1 MIITELDCRSIYP
14 KLLYLWYGS
23 SSQRS
28 FAFTPGSTAR
38 LYEKHEV
45 VLKQANLQ
53 WIPSGTCMDVILVM
67 FKLEKSAGLRLIKT
81 MVAFWFLNGWS
92 SGWASERVR
101 DKVNKWV
108 SCFLWFQLQY
118 GCNDS
123 RKSCVS
129 GRWQAWVS
137 SFKLIEPSFK
147 VTDAVFDLDNSS
159 KNLLNSAKTNWKNY
173 DWKVGILS
181 YSPSKREK
189 DCLWSNFLWHLWCKW
204 CLQRKL
210 ISISFLNQ

>member
-14 KLLYLWYGS
+14 KLLHLWYGRS
-23 SSQRS
+23 SLRS

-45 VLKQANLQ
+45 VLKQANLR

-81 MVAFWFLNGWS
+81 MVAFSFLNRWS

-101 DKVNKWV
+101 ADKVNKWV
-108 SCFLWFQLQY
+108 SCFLWFQFQY
-118 GCNDS
+118 SCNNA

-137 SFKLIEPSFK
+137 SFKFIEPSFK
-147 VTDAVFDLDNSS
+147 VTDVVFDLDNSS
-159 KNLLNSAKTNWKNY
+159 KNLLNFVKKKWKN
-173 DWKVGILS
+173 LS
-181 YSPSKREK
+181 LKSRYLE
-189 DCLWSNFLWHLWCKW
+189 
-204 CLQRKL
+204 LQ
-210 ISISFLNQ
+210 SIQQNSFSC

>member
-1 MIITELDCRSIYP
+1 MNSFLKRLIYSR
-14 KLLYLWYGS
+14 YHQGHVWRWFLWCS
-23 SSQRS
+23 NW
-28 FAFTPGSTAR
+28 
-38 LYEKHEV
+38 K
-45 VLKQANLQ
+45 
-53 WIPSGTCMDVILVM
+53 
-67 FKLEKSAGLRLIKT
+67 KSAGLRLIKT

-189 DCLWSNFLWHLWCKW
+189 DCLWSNFVWHLWCKW

>member
-28 FAFTPGSTAR
+28 FALKLGSTAR
-38 LYEKHEV
+38 LYEKHEFV
-45 VLKQANLQ
+45 FKQANLQ
-53 WIPSGTCMDVILVM
+53 WIPSGTCMDLTLVV

-108 SCFLWFQLQY
+108 SCFLWFQFQY
-118 GCNDS
+118 SCNYA

-137 SFKLIEPSFK
+137 SFKFIEPSFK
-147 VTDAVFDLDNSS
+147 VTDVVFDLDNSS
-159 KNLLNSAKTNWKNY
+159 KNLLNFVKK
-173 DWKVGILS
+173 K
-181 YSPSKREK
+181 EK
-189 DCLWSNFLWHLWCKW
+189 FTIEK
-204 CLQRKL
+204 
-210 ISISFLNQ
+210 

>member
-1 MIITELDCRSIYP
+1 MVWKQLTEELCIHTGKY
-14 KLLYLWYGS
+14 
-23 SSQRS
+23 SQVIR
-28 FAFTPGSTAR
+28 
-38 LYEKHEV
+38 KHEV
-45 VLKQANLQ
+45 VFKQANLQ
-53 WIPSGTCMDVILVM
+53 WIPSGTCMDMILVM

-92 SGWASERVR
+92 SEWASERVR

-147 VTDAVFDLDNSS
+147 VTAV
-159 KNLLNSAKTNWKNY
+159 
-173 DWKVGILS
+173 
-181 YSPSKREK
+181 
-189 DCLWSNFLWHLWCKW
+189 
-204 CLQRKL
+204 KL
-210 ISISFLNQ
+210 YSFLLVLSVNLGLLWPQCS

>member
-1 MIITELDCRSIYP
+1 MVWKQLTEELCIHTGKY
-14 KLLYLWYGS
+14 
-23 SSQRS
+23 SQVIR
-28 FAFTPGSTAR
+28 
-38 LYEKHEV
+38 KHKV
-45 VLKQANLQ
+45 VFKQANLQ
-53 WIPSGTCMDVILVM
+53 WIPSGTCMDMILVM

-92 SGWASERVR
+92 SEWASERVR

-147 VTDAVFDLDNSS
+147 VTAV
-159 KNLLNSAKTNWKNY
+159 
-173 DWKVGILS
+173 
-181 YSPSKREK
+181 
-189 DCLWSNFLWHLWCKW
+189 
-204 CLQRKL
+204 KL
-210 ISISFLNQ
+210 YSFLLVLSVNLGLLWPQCS